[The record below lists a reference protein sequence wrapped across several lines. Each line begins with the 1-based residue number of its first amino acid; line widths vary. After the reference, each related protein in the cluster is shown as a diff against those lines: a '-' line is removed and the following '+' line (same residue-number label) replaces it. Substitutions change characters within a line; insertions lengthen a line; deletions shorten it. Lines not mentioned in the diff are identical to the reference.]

1 VFTGLVEEMG
11 RVERIQ
17 RTGESV
23 LLYIRGY
30 RTGRSLRKG
39 DSIAV
44 NGVCLTVTSRRKG
57 VFMLEAVEVTMR
69 KTNLGAVSAGD
80 RVNLERPVMV
90 GNRFGGHFVLGH
102 VDAVGRVLRLHKRQ
116 RSWFVWISIPPGFRK
131 FLVPVGSVAVNGVS
145 LTVAALSKSQFAVS
159 IIPHTWNV
167 TTFKHLKEGDRVN
180 IEFDL
185 LGKYVLNASK
195 GGNS

>member
-1 VFTGLVEEMG
+1 MG

-17 RTGESV
+17 RTGESA

-30 RTGRSLRKG
+30 RTGRSLRKS

-44 NGVCLTVTSRRKG
+44 NGVCLTVISRRKS
-57 VFMLEAVEVTMR
+57 VFTLQAVEETLR

-116 RSWFVWISIPPGFRK
+116 RSWFIWISIPPGFRK
-131 FLVPVGSVAVNGVS
+131 FLIPVGSVAVNGVS

-159 IIPHTWNV
+159 VIPYTWNV

-180 IEFDL
+180 IEFDM

-195 GGNS
+195 GGSS